1 MCHSNE
7 LHNSFETGDHLRTI
21 ELHVCH
27 SSEKHSLFETGDH
40 LKTFGAALEPAPQ
53 GFEENEKV
61 SEPLGE
67 TANSEG
73 DLCSYG
79 GFGGHDI
86 QDNKVP

>member
-7 LHNSFETGDHLRTI
+7 K
-21 ELHVCH
+21 H
-27 SSEKHSLFETGDH
+27 SSFETGDH

-61 SEPLGE
+61 RDLWEKLPY
-67 TANSEG
+67 SEG

-79 GFGGHDI
+79 DFGGHDI
-86 QDNKVP
+86 QDKSTLKVRLGEGDIREEGS

>member
-61 SEPLGE
+61 REPLGE
-67 TANSEG
+67 TAIQR
-73 DLCSYG
+73 G
-79 GFGGHDI
+79 GP
-86 QDNKVP
+86 V